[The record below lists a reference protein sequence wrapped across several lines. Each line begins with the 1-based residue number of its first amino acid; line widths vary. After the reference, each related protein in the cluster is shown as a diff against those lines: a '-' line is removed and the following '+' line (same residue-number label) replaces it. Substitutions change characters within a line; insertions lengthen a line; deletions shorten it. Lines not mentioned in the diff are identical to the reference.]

1 MQITIEI
8 LVILFLAGLL
18 AGFIDSIAGGGGLIS
33 LPVLLSVGI
42 NPQMA
47 LGTNKLQATFG
58 VSTAAINFI
67 RKGKV
72 NLRECG
78 LGVLTTLIGA
88 MIGSF
93 IVQQLDPD
101 FLGRLV
107 PFLLLIVFGYTVFSK
122 DLGYFDRKAK
132 IETSV
137 YFSIFG
143 LSLGFY
149 DGFFGPGTGTFWTVS
164 LLFLLG
170 QNFTKAV
177 GVTKIM
183 NSTSNVVALC
193 VFALSGNI
201 DIRAGGIMAI
211 GQIIGARAGSNMAIK
226 KGAGFIRPIFLS
238 IVLVTIVHL
247 FYRNFL
253 R

>member
-1 MQITIEI
+1 MHITFEI
-8 LVILFLAGLL
+8 LVILFLTGLL

-42 NPQMA
+42 SPQMA

-72 NLRECG
+72 NLKECG
-78 LGVLTTLIGA
+78 LGVFTTLIGA
-88 MIGSF
+88 TIGSF
-93 IVQQLDPD
+93 IIQQLSPN

-107 PFLLLIVFGYTVFSK
+107 PFLLLVVFVYTVFSK
-122 DLGYFDRKAK
+122 DLGYLEQKAK
-132 IETSV
+132 INTSV
-137 YFSIFG
+137 YYFLFG
-143 LSLGFY
+143 LFLGFY

-164 LLFLLG
+164 LLFFLG

-177 GVTKIM
+177 GVAKVM
-183 NSTSNVVALC
+183 NFTSNVVALC

-201 DIRAGGIMAI
+201 NIWAGVIMAV
-211 GQIIGARAGSNMAIK
+211 GQIIGARTGSNMAIE
-226 KGAGFIRPIFLS
+226 KGAGFIRPIFLL
-238 IVLVTIVHL
+238 IVLITIVNL
-247 FYRNFL
+247 FYRNYL
-253 R
+253 Q